1 MEEAV
6 PLTNTT
12 TTQNPTTGTEKSTK
26 GWVDEISPH
35 METYLQTQP
44 TYGLT
49 HEQVTERL
57 AQFGRNELVEKKRNK
72 ILHFLSF
79 FTGAIA
85 YLMLLSII
93 LTAVT
98 KDWIDFGI
106 ILGMLIVNAII
117 GYVEES
123 RAESAVASLQQSLA
137 LKTKCW
143 RQGQLMDV
151 DAAELVVGDIV
162 ILRLGDIIPADCRLL
177 GIGVNGEH
185 AECDL
190 QVDQSAL
197 TGESLLVKKRKND
210 IVYSSCIVKQGQQQA
225 VVVRTG
231 PHSFIGRAASLITVT
246 TDGGHFQKVINYIGN
261 FLIIATVFLVTIIFI
276 FDLVEQKIRTGFVS
290 GDHVLAALNEMV
302 VLTVAAIPVGLPTIM
317 SVTMAI
323 GAKQLAKRQVIIK
336 RLTAVEELASVSI
349 LCSDK
354 TGTLTMNQLTFD
366 EPYLREPYSKNDLLL
381 YAYLA
386 SERGTKD
393 PIEMAVRAATESSI
407 PTIIQQGHIPGYEV
421 ISFNPFNPNEKMS
434 QATIQQQQ
442 DDNTTTTF
450 RVAKG
455 APQVILQLVG
465 GDTIA
470 EQTID
475 AFATR
480 GLRALGVARTTSH
493 DEGWELVGLFSLID
507 PPRHDSAS
515 TIQECAQY
523 GISVKMITGDQT
535 VIAQEVAGRLG
546 MGQHIL
552 DADHL
557 VDSSISEHQ
566 LALDCLHADGFARV
580 IPEHKYRVIELLQN
594 QGYFVAM
601 TGDGVNDAAALK
613 KANVGIAVEG
623 STDAARSASDVV
635 LLEPGLSAIIEAVK
649 TSRVIFHRLHSYAL
663 YRIAST
669 IHFLLFFFVITLA
682 EDWQMPPVFLILIS
696 VLNDAATLIMAVDN
710 VKISKQPQTWRLP
723 LLIFLSCVLAILLAG
738 ISFGHFYIFRDVLHV
753 SPGQLSTIMY
763 LHISSAPHFVIFST
777 RVNGFC
783 WKSLPSWPF
792 TLVVLGTQ
800 VIALILSVYG
810 MFGQNPNIEG
820 IGWSTGLII
829 LAISLATFLLTDI
842 VKVATIRL
850 WDRMKIKRQQSK
862 QPLSIPL
869 QEQRKDGTRAQ
880 RFIQKQEGQR
890 SRSGYDRAQRRGSN
904 TSVQSY

>member
-1 MEEAV
+1 MEESV
-6 PLTNTT
+6 PLTTT
-12 TTQNPTTGTEKSTK
+12 NTGTIQKSQDSEKPSK
-26 GWVDEISPH
+26 GWVDEIPTH
-35 METYLQTQP
+35 MESYLTTQP

-49 HEQVTERL
+49 YEEVANRL
-57 AQFGRNELVEKKRNK
+57 SQFGRNELPEKKRNK
-72 ILHFLSF
+72 LLHFLSF

-93 LTAVT
+93 LTAIT
-98 KDWIDFGI
+98 KDWVDFGI
-106 ILGMLIVNAII
+106 ILGMLIVNALI

-137 LKTKCW
+137 LKSKCW
-143 RQGQLMDV
+143 RQGQLIDV
-151 DAAELVVGDIV
+151 EAAELVVGDII
-162 ILRLGDIIPADCRLL
+162 ILRLGDIIPADARLL
-177 GIGVNGEH
+177 GFGVNGEL

-197 TGESLLVKKRKND
+197 TGESFLVKKKKND
-210 IVYSSCIVKQGQQQA
+210 IVYSSCVVKQGQQQA

-261 FLIIATVFLVTIIFI
+261 FLIIATVLLVVIMFV
-276 FDLVEQKIRTGFVS
+276 FDLVEHKIKEGIVS

-302 VLTVAAIPVGLPTIM
+302 VLTIAAIPVGLPTVM

-336 RLTAVEELASVSI
+336 RLTAIEELASVSI

-354 TGTLTMNQLTFD
+354 TGTLTLNQLTFD
-366 EPYLREPYSKNDLLL
+366 EPYLNEPYSRDDLLL

-393 PIEMAVRAATESSI
+393 PIEMAVRAAAEASRQESVSS
-407 PTIIQQGHIPGYEV
+407 YEV
-421 ISFNPFNPNEKMS
+421 ISFNPFNPHDKMS
-434 QATIQQQQ
+434 QATIKHH
-442 DDNTTTTF
+442 DKSF

-465 GDTIA
+465 GDINA
-470 EQTID
+470 EQAID
-475 AFATR
+475 VFASR
-480 GLRALGVARTTSH
+480 GLRALGVARTSANGQ
-493 DEGWELVGLFSLID
+493 GWELVGLFSLID
-507 PPRHDSAS
+507 PPRHDSAL
-515 TIQECAQY
+515 TIKDCAEY

-546 MGQHIL
+546 MGQNIL
-552 DADHL
+552 DADHI
-557 VDSSISEHQ
+557 VDSSISDHQ
-566 LALDCLHADGFARV
+566 LALNCLHADGFARV
-580 IPEHKYRVIELLQN
+580 IPEHKYRVVELLQN

-682 EDWQMPPVFLILIS
+682 EDWKMPPVFLILIS

-710 VKISKQPQTWRLP
+710 VSISKQPQLWRLP

-738 ISFGHFYIFRDVLHV
+738 FSFAHFFIARDILKV
-753 SPGQLSTIMY
+753 SPGQLYTIMY

-777 RVNGFC
+777 RVEGFC

-800 VIALILSVYG
+800 VIALVLSVYG
-810 MFGQNPNIEG
+810 MFGQNSDIEG
-820 IGWSTGLII
+820 IGWPVGMII
-829 LAISLATFLLTDI
+829 IAISLVTFIVVDV
-842 VKVATIRL
+842 VKVATIKL
-850 WDRMKIKRQQSK
+850 WDRVILRGKQKQVHLKLQDGQQYSYATRSNHTTRAQK
-862 QPLSIPL
+862 FVQK
-869 QEQRKDGTRAQ
+869 QEQRS
-880 RFIQKQEGQR
+880 RF
-890 SRSGYDRAQRRGSN
+890 GYDRAQRRGSA
-904 TSVQSY
+904 TSLQSY